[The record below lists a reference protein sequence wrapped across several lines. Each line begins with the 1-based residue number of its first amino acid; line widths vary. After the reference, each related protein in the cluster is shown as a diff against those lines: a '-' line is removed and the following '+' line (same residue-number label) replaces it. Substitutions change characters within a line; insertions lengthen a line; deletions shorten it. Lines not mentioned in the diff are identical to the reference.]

1 MDELSAIG
9 VTFPVHCH
17 YHILAGSTSALDT
30 ATVLKQC
37 FTDSFGDDFIVLDID
52 TYVSSVMKE
61 IVSPQQQS
69 FIHMGWGADFGD
81 PVNFLAQV
89 VLHDDNAYYSCN
101 LTNIAAVAENPA
113 DYQKDVVATF
123 EQFTDLVNEGKQIVN
138 DNDARYAAFAKAEA
152 LFLEED
158 LTCPTVYDVSWCLTH
173 ANEYSKINAMYGPC
187 NYKAVNWETSEE
199 AYTTVQYE
207 QFAKAFDLASQG

>member
-1 MDELSAIG
+1 MQGLCYTSDGTDYTTLVARELGFGDEAYDGETMIRMRGENDADALKKQAMDELSAIG

-69 FIHMGWGADFGD
+69 FVHMGWGADFGD
-81 PVNFLAQV
+81 PVNFLA
-89 VLHDDNAYYSCN
+89 HG
-101 LTNIAAVAENPA
+101 AARRQRLLQLQPDQHRRCGREPRR
-113 DYQKDVVATF
+113 
-123 EQFTDLVNEGKQIVN
+123 LPEG
-138 DNDARYAAFAKAEA
+138 
-152 LFLEED
+152 
-158 LTCPTVYDVSWCLTH
+158 PGGCL
-173 ANEYSKINAMYGPC
+173 
-187 NYKAVNWETSEE
+187 
-199 AYTTVQYE
+199 
-207 QFAKAFDLASQG
+207 

>member
-1 MDELSAIG
+1 MLKYTVKRLLQSL
-9 VTFPVHCH
+9 VTIFL
-17 YHILAGSTSALDT
+17 IAT
-30 ATVLKQC
+30 AVFLMMRCLPTDYY
-37 FTDSFGDDFIVLDID
+37 FTEEQL
-52 TYVSSVMKE
+52 MK
-61 IVSPQQQS
+61 
-69 FIHMGWGADFGD
+69 
-81 PVNFLAQV
+81 
-89 VLHDDNAYYSCN
+89 
-101 LTNIAAVAENPA
+101 
-113 DYQKDVVATF
+113 
-123 EQFTDLVNEGKQIVN
+123 FTDLVNEGKQIVD